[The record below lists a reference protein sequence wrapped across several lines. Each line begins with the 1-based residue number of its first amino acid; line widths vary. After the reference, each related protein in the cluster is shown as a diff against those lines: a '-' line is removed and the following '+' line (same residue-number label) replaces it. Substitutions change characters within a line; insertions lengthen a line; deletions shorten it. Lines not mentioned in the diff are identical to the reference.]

1 MIGYK
6 YPNIYAFSPWQP
18 EPVPS
23 PCLLSNLMK
32 TMPLQTLRTPLA
44 TALLSALALV
54 ASAQASAQG
63 AGAWPSKPI
72 RIVVPF
78 QAGSA
83 TDLLSR
89 QVGAGL
95 SNSLGQPVLVENKP
109 GAAAMI
115 GSDTA
120 ARAPGDGY
128 TLLMSGP
135 ASMVTNRFLY
145 KKLSYNPDAF
155 EKVAIVAV
163 TPNVL
168 LANPSLPFSTL
179 AEMVAYA
186 KANPG
191 KLTYASFGAGT
202 TSHMAGEFLRQAAGI
217 DIVHVPYKGAAEAI
231 PALIS
236 GQVSLYFDTIMTA
249 LPQVKAG
256 KLRALGVSTAS
267 RAAMAPDIPTIAEQG
282 YPGFDIAPWYGIVA
296 SHGTPPAVVS
306 RLNTEI
312 NKLLNTPEFRERLV
326 ATGAEARG
334 GSVAD
339 FEAFVKT
346 EVPRTEKLVRQAAI
360 ALQ

>member
-1 MIGYK
+1 MSFAR
-6 YPNIYAFSPWQP
+6 YPQP
-18 EPVPS
+18 
-23 PCLLSNLMK
+23 NLMP
-32 TMPLQTLRTPLA
+32 TMNLRLIRSPLFAALFSTLA
-44 TALLSALALV
+44 FTAA
-54 ASAQASAQG
+54 AQAPA
-63 AGAWPSKPI
+63 AWPSKPI

-83 TDLLSR
+83 TDMLSR
-89 QVGAGL
+89 QIGTGL
-95 SNSLGQPVLVENKP
+95 SKSLGQPVLVENKP

-115 GSDTA
+115 GSTLA

-145 KKLSYNPDAF
+145 KSLSYDADAF
-155 EKVAIVAV
+155 EKVAVVAI

-168 LANPSLPFSTL
+168 LADPALPFKTL

-202 TSHMAGEFLRQAAGI
+202 TSHMAGELLRQVAGI
-217 DIVHVPYKGAAEAI
+217 DLVHVPYKGAAEAI
-231 PALIS
+231 PALMA

-256 KLRALGVSTAS
+256 KLRALGVSTAG

-282 YPGFDIAPWYGIVA
+282 FPGFDIAPWYGIVA
-296 SHGTPPAVVS
+296 SPGTPAPVVAK
-306 RLNTEI
+306 LNTEI
-312 NKLLNTPEFRERLV
+312 NKLLTTPEFRERLL

-339 FEAFVKT
+339 FEAFIKT
-346 EVPRTEKLVRQAAI
+346 EIPRTEKLVRQSGI
-360 ALQ
+360 AMQ